1 MLTIKIAWRNIF
13 RHRRRSLVTLLA
25 VLSGVV
31 AIILFGGFIQAN
43 YSGLRESVIR
53 SQYGHMQIYREGFL
67 ANRFH
72 SPEKHRLEA
81 GQVDSLASMLEKQN
95 DVAVTARRIEF
106 AGLLGSD
113 KVSQAAVVRAVEPD
127 KESLIN
133 SALTILEGNDL
144 NGEDNGSVI
153 LGEGLAQSLNAKVGQ
168 ELTLLA
174 TTVDGAMNAVD
185 VKVVGV
191 FRSSAKEYDDRAM
204 MMPLVHAQ
212 TLLGTTSVDMLV
224 VLLHDTSLLGP
235 FLGQLKEQ
243 VKQIGVPLEWR
254 RWDELNNYYQQVV
267 DLYDGFFLFIM
278 LVISVVVAFGIA
290 NTMMI
295 AVMERTV
302 EIGTL
307 RALGTQRSGIVKQFL
322 AEGMLLSFLSALLG
336 VAIGVALSY
345 AITDLQLLMPP
356 PPGSA
361 KGYPL
366 RIAFVPLVWLLSV
379 AGVTLIA
386 FFATLLPA
394 LRASRREIV
403 DALRYV

>member
-13 RHRRRSLVTLLA
+13 RHRRRSLVTLLT

-53 SQYGHMQIYREGFL
+53 SQYGHLQIYHESFL

-72 SPEKHRLEA
+72 SPEKHRL
-81 GQVDSLASMLEKQN
+81 GPTQVDKLISVLEKQN
-95 DVAVTARRIEF
+95 EVAITARRIEF

-127 KESLIN
+127 KEGLIN

-144 NGEDNGSVI
+144 DTEEGSNVI

-168 ELTLLA
+168 QLTLLA

-185 VKVVGV
+185 VKVTGI

-204 MMPLVHAQ
+204 MMPLSHAQ
-212 TLLGTTSVDMLV
+212 TLLGTPSVDMVV
-224 VLLHDTSLLGP
+224 VLLHDTALLGP
-235 FLGQLKEQ
+235 FLNGFKEQ
-243 VKQIGVPLEWR
+243 AKKIGVPLEWR
-254 RWDELNNYYQQVV
+254 TWDELNNYYQQVV

-322 AEGMLLSFLSALLG
+322 AEGILLSFLSALLG
-336 VAIGVALSY
+336 VVLGIALSY
-345 AITDLQLLMPP
+345 AITQIQVMMPP

-366 RIAFVPLVWLLSV
+366 RIAFVPAVWIASV
-379 AGVTLIA
+379 LGVTAIA

-394 LRASRREIV
+394 MRASRREIV